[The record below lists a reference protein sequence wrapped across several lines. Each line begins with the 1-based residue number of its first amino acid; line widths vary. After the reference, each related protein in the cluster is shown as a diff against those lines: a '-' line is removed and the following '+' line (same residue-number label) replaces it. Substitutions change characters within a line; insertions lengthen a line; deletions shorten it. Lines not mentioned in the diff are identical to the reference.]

1 VSFKALD
8 WAIDQGNDLT
18 SAEKFVL
25 VVLAY
30 RDNHDEPHGCYPS
43 LKRLAKDCNLSR
55 RTAVRAIRSLERKN
69 KISIRRSGKHGS
81 NHYQITG
88 VWGGDTMTPGS
99 VTMSPGVVSP
109 CHQGGD
115 TMTPE
120 PEVNRKEEP
129 AKNQKPP
136 CLPIPK
142 PEKQKKATKP
152 FRPGRTLDDF
162 PETPVVSATAPDP
175 PADDPPADAER
186 SNGNLETFWRDLIR
200 VYKREIG
207 RPLRSMGMKTCE
219 KFVEICERYGTEK
232 VEIGFSELLAEN
244 REYLRGHTA
253 PKSPAGWIVF
263 RLEDSI
269 ASAEVEPKE
278 KNYDNWVDGEKYR
291 GPNGKWWLNGMPL
304 LTAKEE

>member
-1 VSFKALD
+1 MSFKALD

-88 VWGGDTMTPGS
+88 VWGGDTMTLGS
-99 VTMSPGVVSP
+99 DTMSPGVVTP

-129 AKNQKPP
+129 AKNRQSTSP
-136 CLPIPK
+136 PK
-142 PEKQKKATKP
+142 PESLRLSPKEARRRFTHVTGCPVPGYKAASEKL
-152 FRPGRTLDDF
+152 LD
-162 PETPVVSATAPDP
+162 
-175 PADDPPADAER
+175 
-186 SNGNLETFWRDLIR
+186 L
-200 VYKREIG
+200 
-207 RPLRSMGMKTCE
+207 CE
-219 KFVEICERYGTEK
+219 QYGTGLLDRIQQWHDLYGHG
-232 VEIGFSELLAEN
+232 EIRRKKKWAFKDFCDE
-244 REYLRGHTA
+244 
-253 PKSPAGWIVF
+253 
-263 RLEDSI
+263 
-269 ASAEVEPKE
+269 
-278 KNYDNWVDGEKYR
+278 VDGLPDTLSVDVEALEPRNIVAEYDWEKDVK
-291 GPNGKWWLNGMPL
+291 P
-304 LTAKEE
+304 